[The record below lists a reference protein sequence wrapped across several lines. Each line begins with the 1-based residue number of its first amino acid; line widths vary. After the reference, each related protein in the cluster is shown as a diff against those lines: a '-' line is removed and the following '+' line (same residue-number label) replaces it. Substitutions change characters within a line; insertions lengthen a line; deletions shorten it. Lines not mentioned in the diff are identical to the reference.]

1 MRKVKVLY
9 DFILYKPLIKD
20 GFYSNVL
27 VKLTDNVFFQNPYI
41 SLIEASD
48 ALVSFQAAI
57 IAAADGAHTAVSD
70 MHDKEAICDEA
81 YRILADYVGHTANGD
96 ETKILSSGFHPSIQP
111 ATKYK
116 SEFAIVNGVHSGEVE
131 IKVKAILYAVAYVW
145 QYMIHNPNATESDWL
160 PAAITSR
167 ANVSMAGLTPGE
179 LYDFRFATVS
189 SSGTTDFGPPFPHR
203 VI

>member
-1 MRKVKVLY
+1 M
-9 DFILYKPLIKD
+9 
-20 GFYSNVL
+20 
-27 VKLTDNVFFQNPYI
+27 
-41 SLIEASD
+41 
-48 ALVSFQAAI
+48 
-57 IAAADGAHTAVSD
+57 
-70 MHDKEAICDEA
+70 
-81 YRILADYVGHTANGD
+81 
-96 ETKILSSGFHPSIQP
+96 
-111 ATKYK
+111 
-116 SEFAIVNGVHSGEVE
+116 
-131 IKVKAILYAVAYVW
+131 AYVW